1 MLRVTRPCLLEHCLS
16 ATIINR
22 MMKGIMVGTFGQTT
36 PEIGGARGS
45 GGGFVVAAAALNET
59 NGGGGGGGEKRSRMD
74 SSVENRRHGGEK
86 QEQHDV
92 TVKMNTASELLS
104 SPTWAQAAKP
114 LLTLQAYE
122 EQFLPQMEGWREVQA
137 KNRAM
142 EIGALNRACKS
153 WQTTILY
160 VIFTRWHDA
169 LVGAKAAQERFI
181 IFITR
186 LR

>member
-1 MLRVTRPCLLEHCLS
+1 MNDIISRFDRPLTLISVFNIVYFTLN
-16 ATIINR
+16 IL
-22 MMKGIMVGTFGQTT
+22 GQTT
-36 PEIGGARGS
+36 QEVRSGS
-45 GGGFVVAAAALNET
+45 GFVVAAAALEET
-59 NGGGGGGGEKRSRMD
+59 RGGGGERSR
-74 SSVENRRHGGEK
+74 VES

-92 TVKMNTASELLS
+92 TIKMDTASELLS
-104 SPTWAQAAKP
+104 SPTWSQAAKP

-186 LR
+186 LRYIFDFFC